1 MKIIN
6 KYDAIYYR
14 RQIEKAAGNLD
25 DKNASKSVV
34 LYPEMKYDG
43 RLIAAGER
51 INFGEVL
58 YKAAVDLWDTE
69 ANNPENA
76 PNLWE
81 EIQYHNGIRI
91 IPEVITVTTAFATYE
106 LGYWK
111 ADGKTYKSLLDA
123 NVYTPAAYPQGCDE
137 IL

>member
-1 MKIIN
+1 MKILN

-14 RQIEKAAGNLD
+14 KQIEKATTNLD

-43 RLIAAGER
+43 SFIKAGTR
-51 INFGEVL
+51 INFGGEL
-58 YKAAVDLWDTE
+58 FKAAVDLWDRE
-69 ANNPENA
+69 ENNPENA
-76 PNLWE
+76 PALWE
-81 EIQYHNGIRI
+81 EIAYHNGIRI
-91 IPEVITVTTAFATYE
+91 IPEIITATTAFEKDE

-123 NVYTPAAYPQGCDE
+123 NVYTPAAYPQGWEE